1 MSTASTTNPTLE
13 ELVSSAHRIG
23 ERAVREVRNAEK
35 NGHLS
40 DELVQDIND
49 ARLIQILQPKRL
61 GGLEMGFPDLVEVGL
76 VLGQYD
82 VSTAWIANILG
93 IHHWWGALASPQLQE
108 ELWGDNPHR
117 LFADAFAPMGVG
129 EAVEG
134 GYVVSGQWPFA
145 SGILWSEW
153 YAGGTLVHS
162 DDGQPPRFLMCF
174 VPKAEYTVKK
184 DWDTVGMRGTG
195 SCSVKV
201 DKVFVP
207 EHRAFDLGAV
217 LAGGPLP
224 GHECNTGAIYQV
236 PITSGLAISLIP
248 PVMGGALGALTAF
261 KTRMRERTPTFTDQ
275 QQSELATQH
284 ALLAESSVR
293 LDFAEHMLR
302 SYADEL
308 MSVGA
313 AMAKGSIGGVG
324 VDADIDVEEFRVR
337 VAGWRAQLSKD
348 CRAVISELFQNAGA
362 SAIYMDAPLQRF
374 WRDTHAVAQHVI
386 MNHDTI
392 MRNYGRQ
399 LSGQK
404 MFPALI

>member
-1 MSTASTTNPTLE
+1 MSDSSATNPTLE

-23 ERAVREVRNAEK
+23 ERAVREVRSAEK

-162 DDGQPPRFLMCF
+162 KDGQPPRLLMCF
-174 VPKAEYTVKK
+174 VPKSEYTVKR

-195 SCSVKV
+195 SCSVAV

-207 EHRAFDLGAV
+207 EYRTLDFGAI
-217 LAGGPLP
+217 LAGGGAMP
-224 GHECNTGAIYQV
+224 GHECNTGAIYKV
-236 PITSGLAISLIP
+236 PVVAGLAVSLIP
-248 PVMGGALGALTAF
+248 PVVGGALGALTAF
-261 KTRMRERTPTFTDQ
+261 KQRMSERTPTFTDQ
-275 QQSELATQH
+275 QQDQLSTQH
-284 ALLAESSVR
+284 SLLAESKVR
-293 LDFAEHMLR
+293 VDFAEHMLR
-302 SYADEL
+302 TYAQEL
-308 MSVGA
+308 MTVGTTINQG
-313 AMAKGSIGGVG
+313 GSL
-324 VDADIDVEEFRVR
+324 DVEEFSVR
-337 VAGWRAQLSKD
+337 VAGWRAQIAKE
-348 CRAVISELFQNAGA
+348 CRGVISDLFQNAGA
-362 SAIYMDAPLQRF
+362 GAIYMDSPVQRF
-374 WRDTHAVAQHVI
+374 WRDTHAISQHAV

-399 LSGQK
+399 LSGQE
-404 MFPALI
+404 MFAGLI